1 MNQDTG
7 TGVGSFTDDNVASVG
22 HSRHNIGVQS
32 DLGRL
37 KRKYHEIRTE
47 NLQLKKETETVQ
59 SSAGF
64 SETMHVHPT
73 ASSSS
78 RPDAFHSCAT
88 FSDETTAAS
97 KFNGK
102 LVESIFII
110 EVCAGTARL
119 SRTAQNM
126 GFKVM
131 AIDHS
136 SRRSSCGMPI
146 QCFELEDPAQVEA
159 LADLFQLSIT
169 TLLLF
174 GLHHLVAQQ
183 VELANENKLNW
194 KGWAIFFLVRLDLNC
209 NQTKWMGFQE
219 LTS

>member
-1 MNQDTG
+1 ME
-7 TGVGSFTDDNVASVG
+7 

-47 NLQLKKETETVQ
+47 NLQLKKETETVK
-59 SSAGF
+59 SPAGF
-64 SETMHVHPT
+64 SETMHVHPA

-88 FSDETTAAS
+88 FSDETPDAS
-97 KFNGK
+97 KFKGK
-102 LVESIFII
+102 LIESIFII

-136 SRRSSCGMPI
+136 SRRSCGMPI

-159 LADLFQLSIT
+159 LADFISTEHNHIA
-169 TLLLF
+169 F
-174 GLHHLVAQQ
+174 VCLHHRVAQQ
-183 VELANENKLNW
+183 VELVNENKSDW
-194 KGWAIFFLVRLDLNC
+194 KGWAIFFPARLDLNC
-209 NQTKWMGFQE
+209 NQIKWMGFQE